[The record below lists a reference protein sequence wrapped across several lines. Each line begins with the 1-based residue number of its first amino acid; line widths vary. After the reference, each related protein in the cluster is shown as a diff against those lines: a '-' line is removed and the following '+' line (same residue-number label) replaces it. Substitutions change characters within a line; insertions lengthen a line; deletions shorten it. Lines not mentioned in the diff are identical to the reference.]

1 MNFLE
6 YKHSCDYNRLSF
18 MQIYSSIL
26 KEKNNFVFSFSYF
39 SDDYNLSLVK
49 LSFFIIQI
57 ILYITFTCFFFTDD
71 TINKIKDLKYE
82 IKSLIYIIK
91 PVVFTFIICLI
102 INILLKALSKI
113 NNNVLE
119 IKYERINYKDGLK
132 KIRLKLIFYFIIG
145 FIFISFGWALDCSF
159 GVLFIKI
166 YIKLLICSGIT
177 LIANFILQIIF
188 CFIISSVRMC
198 SLNSEKKGHK
208 CLYNFSKILTI
219 IFENINK
226 IFRLI

>member
-1 MNFLE
+1 
-6 YKHSCDYNRLSF
+6 

-26 KEKNNFVFSFSYF
+26 KEENNFVFSFSYF

-91 PVVFTFIICLI
+91 PVVFTFAICLI
-102 INILLKALSKI
+102 INILLNTLSKI

-119 IKYERINYKDGLK
+119 IKYEKINYKDGLK
-132 KIRLKLIFYFIIG
+132 KIRLKIIFYFIIG

-188 CFIISSVRMC
+188 CFHFLMLECAR
-198 SLNSEKKGHK
+198 
-208 CLYNFSKILTI
+208 
-219 IFENINK
+219 
-226 IFRLI
+226 